1 MNLKLRK
8 VLSVL
13 IVLAVAAG
21 WYITVFGAG
30 SISSIKNVMK
40 FGLDIDGGVY
50 VVMEAKTDAKGS
62 ELEKI
67 MNQTRAVMNQRVNA
81 MGISE
86 ATVSLEGDKR
96 LRVEMPGVENADRSR
111 SEERRVGK
119 ECRSRWSPYH

>member
-50 VVMEAKTDAKGS
+50 VVMEAKT
-62 ELEKI
+62 
-67 MNQTRAVMNQRVNA
+67 
-81 MGISE
+81 
-86 ATVSLEGDKR
+86 
-96 LRVEMPGVENADRSR
+96 RS
-111 SEERRVGK
+111 S
-119 ECRSRWSPYH
+119 SS